1 MRRQKREGDELTRGG
16 DPAQRLVYLEGEVT
30 RLTNELRLAETAQS
44 AAGAATA
51 TLTAQNST
59 LQTARNTAVGM
70 MQAANTAT
78 ASAAAELVAERSAPP
93 TAKLAV
99 LVANH
104 ADAVVDALAPAL
116 AAGIRADLAQDR
128 DDA

>member
-1 MRRQKREGDELTRGG
+1 
-16 DPAQRLVYLEGEVT
+16 
-30 RLTNELRLAETAQS
+30 LATS
-44 AAGAATA
+44 
-51 TLTAQNST
+51 
-59 LQTARNTAVGM
+59 
-70 MQAANTAT
+70 
-78 ASAAAELVAERSAPP
+78 

>member
-1 MRRQKREGDELTRGG
+1 MSRQKREGDELTRGG

-70 MQAANTAT
+70 MQEANTAT
-78 ASAAAELVAERSAPP
+78 ASA